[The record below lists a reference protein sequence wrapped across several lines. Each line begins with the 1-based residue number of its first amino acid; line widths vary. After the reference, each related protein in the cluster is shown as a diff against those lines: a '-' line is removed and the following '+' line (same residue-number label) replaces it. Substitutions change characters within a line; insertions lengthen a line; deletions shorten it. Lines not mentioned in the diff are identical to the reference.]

1 MKQRIISGTLC
12 VVVLAIVLCFYNTLV
27 LEAAISALAA
37 IAVFELLTAAGFREN
52 KPFLYTGVVAA
63 TVVPYAHTLGILP
76 FVIAA
81 FLVAVVV
88 LLLRFHS
95 KLGFEKL
102 SFLVVATLGVSLAF
116 NCIVAL
122 RDMSDKVGLF
132 YILVAFG
139 GAWFADTGAYFTG
152 MLLGKHKLSPVIS
165 PKKTVEG
172 AVGGVVWNV
181 GLLCLLA
188 FVYTKIYASAGTV
201 LTVSYLNIAILA
213 VAVAFA
219 GMAGD
224 LVASVIKRQIGIK
237 DYGKL
242 IPGHGG
248 IMDRFDSILFT
259 SAAVYFVVQYV
270 TVIS

>member
-63 TVVPYAHTLGILP
+63 ALVPYAHSLGVLP

-81 FLVAVVV
+81 FLVAVVI

>member
-12 VVVLAIVLCFYNTLV
+12 VVVLAIVLCFYQTL
-27 LEAAISALAA
+27 LFEAALSVLSAV
-37 IAVFELLTAAGFREN
+37 AVFELLTAAGFREH
-52 KPFLYTGVVAA
+52 KPFLYVGVAA
-63 TVVPYAHTLGILP
+63 AALVPYAHTLGVLP

-81 FLVAVVV
+81 FLVAVVI

-95 KLGFEKL
+95 NVGFEKI
-102 SFLVVATLGVSLAF
+102 SFAIVATLGVSLCF
-116 NCIVAL
+116 NSIVAL
-122 RDMSDKVGLF
+122 RDMSQKVGLF

-172 AVGGVVWNV
+172 AVGGIVWNV

-188 FVYTKIYASAGTV
+188 FVYTKIYANIGTV
-201 LTVSYLNIAILA
+201 LTVSYSNIAILA

-259 SAAVYFVVQYV
+259 SVAVYFVVQYV

>member
-12 VVVLAIVLCFYNTLV
+12 VVVLAIVLCFYQTL
-27 LEAAISALAA
+27 LFEAALSVLSAV
-37 IAVFELLTAAGFREN
+37 AVFELLTAAGFREH
-52 KPFLYTGVVAA
+52 KPFLYVGVATAA
-63 TVVPYAHTLGILP
+63 LVPYTQRLGALP

-81 FLVAVVV
+81 FLILVVV
-88 LLLRFHS
+88 LLLRYHS
-95 KLGFEKL
+95 KINFEKL

-116 NCIVAL
+116 NCLVVL
-122 RDMSDKVGLF
+122 RNSSQKVGLF

-152 MLLGKHKLSPVIS
+152 MLLGKHKLSPIIS
-165 PKKTVEG
+165 PKKTIEG
-172 AVGGVVWNV
+172 AVGGIVWNI

-188 FVYTKIYASAGTV
+188 FVYQKISASLGNV

-259 SAAVYFVVQYV
+259 SVAVYFVTQYV

>member
-12 VVVLAIVLCFYNTLV
+12 VAVLVVVLCFYNTLV

-37 IAVFELLTAAGFREN
+37 IAVFELLAAAGFREN
-52 KPFLYTGVVAA
+52 KPFLYAGVVAA
-63 TVVPYAHTLGILP
+63 ALVPYAHNLGILP

-81 FLVAVVV
+81 FLVAVVI
-88 LLLRFHS
+88 LLLKFHS
-95 KLGFEKL
+95 KVGFEKV
-102 SFLVVATLGVSLAF
+102 SFAIVATLGVSLCF
-116 NCIVAL
+116 NSIVAL
-122 RDMSDKVGLF
+122 RDLSEKVGLF

-165 PKKTVEG
+165 PKKTIEG

-188 FVYTKIYASAGTV
+188 FVYTKIYANMGTV

-224 LVASVIKRQIGIK
+224 LIASVIKRQIGIK

-259 SAAVYFVVQYV
+259 SAAVYFVAQYV